1 MQRRTE
7 RLMFQ
12 ARIPHNEPVGLKII
26 LAKVT
31 LDETGYYLEIPL
43 EIEVGLSDVEVFG
56 LALVESQKLLLRQ
69 TVTNRSADVLS
80 FRATANVPG
89 RQRQYRPIP
98 NLAPGET
105 QTVEY
110 RFSNARDLIGRHV
123 QLSLRELNDG
133 PRVHS
138 LELRVP

>member
-1 MQRRTE
+1 M
-7 RLMFQ
+7 
-12 ARIPHNEPVGLKII
+12 
-26 LAKVT
+26 
-31 LDETGYYLEIPL
+31 D
-43 EIEVGLSDVEVFG
+43 VFG

-89 RQRQYRPIP
+89 RQRQYRPIA
-98 NLAPGET
+98 NLGPGDS

-110 RFSNARDLIGRHV
+110 RFSNAHNLIGRQV

-133 PRVHS
+133 SRVHS
-138 LELRVP
+138 FELRVP